1 MNPKQLTNSRN
12 CSRHSYSNGV
22 LFLRLFLNI
31 IMSIR
36 VNSVSTQHQ
45 NTSSPIPTS
54 TVCVSNQHIVFKLRF
69 VIMRV
74 ASNGALLHSRDKRFV
89 LDFCL
94 CACFFCILLCW
105 YSNEKI
111 LNIFIS
117 LNEFARSLFMAWNYS
132 NITKRWNCREFGEK
146 REQER

>member
-94 CACFFCILLCW
+94 CACFFLHFTMLIFQRKDSEYFHFTKWICTVPFYGMKLLKH
-105 YSNEKI
+105 NEYMKLQGI
-111 LNIFIS
+111 
-117 LNEFARSLFMAWNYS
+117 
-132 NITKRWNCREFGEK
+132 RW
-146 REQER
+146 